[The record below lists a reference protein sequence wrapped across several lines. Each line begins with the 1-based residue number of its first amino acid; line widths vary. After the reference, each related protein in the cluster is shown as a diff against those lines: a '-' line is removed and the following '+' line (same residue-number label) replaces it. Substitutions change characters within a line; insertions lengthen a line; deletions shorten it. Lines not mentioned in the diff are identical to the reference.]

1 LLYTS
6 IDILI
11 SIKHISLEKPIE
23 ELILQK
29 KASRSHHYDLVLLER
44 VLFKLSKKWI
54 AGYSNTDAIAG
65 ARKSNQNG
73 MTAILNYL
81 GEANT
86 EKYRIDSSVSEYLT
100 LLDLLKSKNVRGSIS
115 VKPTQIGLS
124 VGYDVCLENFTKISE
139 KAKQTGH
146 FMWIDIESCSFVEAT
161 LSIYLEILRKNRDTG
176 VAIQSY
182 LRRSE
187 SDLLHLM
194 ENSANLRIVKG
205 AYREEKHEAYQSN
218 NEITQNFSRLMKLVF
233 KESSYK
239 GIVAIATHD
248 SKLVDEAL
256 ALSTKGS
263 ERMKNL
269 QFQFLK
275 GVRDELKQQLVKK
288 GYAVLEYIP
297 YGEKWLEYSLRR
309 IRERKRNIFLLARS
323 LIES

>member
-1 LLYTS
+1 MS
-6 IDILI
+6 V
-11 SIKHISLEKPIE
+11 EKLIE
-23 ELILQK
+23 EVILQK
-29 KASRSHHYDLVLLER
+29 KISHSPEYDPILLER
-44 VLFKLSKKWI
+44 MLFKISKRWI
-54 AGYSNTDAIAG
+54 AGYSNTDAIAE

-73 MTAILNYL
+73 MSAIINYL

-86 EKYRIDSSVSEYLT
+86 ERSQIDNSVSEYFT
-100 LLDLLKSKNVRGSIS
+100 LLDLLKAKNVSGSIS

-124 VGYDVCLENFTKISE
+124 VGYDICLENFTKISE
-139 KAKQTGH
+139 KAKQSGH
-146 FMWIDIESCSFVEAT
+146 FMWIDIESSKFVEDT

-182 LRRSE
+182 LRRSH

-205 AYREEKHEAYQSN
+205 AYSEEKNEAYQSN

-269 QFQFLK
+269 QFQLLK
-275 GVRDELKQQLVKK
+275 GIRDELKQQLVKK
-288 GYAVLEYIP
+288 GYEVLEYMP
-297 YGEKWLEYSLRR
+297 YGEKWLQYSLRR

-323 LIES
+323 LIQS

>member
-1 LLYTS
+1 MS
-6 IDILI
+6 V
-11 SIKHISLEKPIE
+11 EKLIE
-23 ELILQK
+23 EVILQK
-29 KASRSHHYDLVLLER
+29 KISHSHDYDPILLER
-44 VLFKLSKKWI
+44 MLFKISKRWI
-54 AGYSNTDAIAG
+54 AGYSNTDAIAE

-73 MTAILNYL
+73 MSAIINYL

-86 EKYRIDSSVSEYLT
+86 ERSQIDNSVSEYFT
-100 LLDLLKSKNVRGSIS
+100 LLDLLKAKNVSGSIS

-124 VGYDVCLENFTKISE
+124 VGYDICLENFTKISE
-139 KAKQTGH
+139 KAKQSGH
-146 FMWIDIESCSFVEAT
+146 FMWIDIESSKFVEDT

-182 LRRSE
+182 LRRSH
-187 SDLLHLM
+187 SDLLQLM

-205 AYREEKHEAYQSN
+205 AYSEEKNEAYQSN

-233 KESSYK
+233 KDSSYK

-269 QFQFLK
+269 QFQLLK

-288 GYAVLEYIP
+288 GYEVLEYMP
-297 YGEKWLEYSLRR
+297 YGEKWLQYSLRR

-323 LIES
+323 LIDS

>member
-1 LLYTS
+1 MS
-6 IDILI
+6 V
-11 SIKHISLEKPIE
+11 EKLIE
-23 ELILQK
+23 EVILQK
-29 KASRSHHYDLVLLER
+29 KISHSPEYDPILLER
-44 VLFKLSKKWI
+44 MLFKISKRWI
-54 AGYSNTDAIAG
+54 AGYSNTDAIAE

-73 MTAILNYL
+73 MSAIINYL

-86 EKYRIDSSVSEYLT
+86 ERSQIDNSVSEYFT
-100 LLDLLKSKNVRGSIS
+100 LLDLLKAKNVSGSIS

-124 VGYDVCLENFTKISE
+124 VGYDICLENFTKISE
-139 KAKQTGH
+139 KAKQSGH
-146 FMWIDIESCSFVEAT
+146 FMWIDIESSKFVEDT

-182 LRRSE
+182 LRRSH

-205 AYREEKHEAYQSN
+205 AYSEEKNEAYQSN

-269 QFQFLK
+269 QFQLLK

-288 GYAVLEYIP
+288 GYEVLEYMP
-297 YGEKWLEYSLRR
+297 YGEKWLQYSLRR

-323 LIES
+323 LIQS

>member
-1 LLYTS
+1 MLV
-6 IDILI
+6 
-11 SIKHISLEKPIE
+11 EKLIE
-23 ELILQK
+23 EVILQK
-29 KASRSHHYDLVLLER
+29 KLSHSHVYDPILLER
-44 VLFKLSKKWI
+44 MLFKISKRWI
-54 AGYSNTDAIAG
+54 AGYSSTDAIAE

-73 MTAILNYL
+73 MSAIINYL

-86 EKYRIDSSVSEYLT
+86 ERSQIDNSVSEYFT
-100 LLDLLKSKNVRGSIS
+100 ILDLLKAKNVSGSIS

-124 VGYDVCLENFTKISE
+124 VGYDICLENFRKISE
-139 KAKQTGH
+139 KAKQSGH
-146 FMWIDIESCSFVEAT
+146 FIWIDIESSNFVEDT

-182 LRRSE
+182 LRRSH

-205 AYREEKHEAYQSN
+205 AYSEEKLQAYQSN
-218 NEITQNFSRLMKLVF
+218 NEITQNFSALMKLVF

-248 SKLVDEAL
+248 SNLVNEAL

-263 ERMKNL
+263 ERMKSL
-269 QFQFLK
+269 QFQLLK

-288 GYAVLEYIP
+288 GYEVLEYIP
-297 YGEKWLEYSLRR
+297 YGEKWLQYSLRR

>member
-1 LLYTS
+1 MS
-6 IDILI
+6 V
-11 SIKHISLEKPIE
+11 EKPIE
-23 ELILQK
+23 EVILQK
-29 KASRSHHYDLVLLER
+29 KLSHSHDYDPILLER
-44 VLFKLSKKWI
+44 MLFKISKRWI
-54 AGYSNTDAIAG
+54 AGYSNTDAIAE

-73 MTAILNYL
+73 MSAIINYL

-86 EKYRIDSSVSEYLT
+86 ERSQIDNSVSEYFT
-100 LLDLLKSKNVRGSIS
+100 ILDLLKAKNVSGSIS

-124 VGYDVCLENFTKISE
+124 VGYDICLENFRKISE
-139 KAKQTGH
+139 KAKQSGH
-146 FMWIDIESCSFVEAT
+146 FMWIDIESSNFVEDT

-182 LRRSE
+182 LRRSH

-205 AYREEKHEAYQSN
+205 AYSEEKLQAFQSN
-218 NEITQNFSRLMKLVF
+218 NEITQNFSALMKLVF

-248 SKLVDEAL
+248 TNLVNEAL

-263 ERMKNL
+263 ESL
-269 QFQFLK
+269 QFQLLK

-288 GYAVLEYIP
+288 GYEVLEYIP
-297 YGEKWLEYSLRR
+297 YGEKWLQYSLRR

>member
-1 LLYTS
+1 MS
-6 IDILI
+6 V
-11 SIKHISLEKPIE
+11 EKPIDE
-23 ELILQK
+23 VILQK
-29 KASRSHHYDLVLLER
+29 KASHSHNYDPVLLER
-44 VLFKLSKKWI
+44 MLFKLSKRWI
-54 AGYSNTDAIAG
+54 AGYSSTDAIAE
-65 ARKSNQNG
+65 ATKSNQNG
-73 MTAILNYL
+73 MLAILNYL

-86 EKYRIDSSVSEYLT
+86 KKSQIHSSVLEYFT
-100 LLDLLKSKNVRGSIS
+100 LLDLLKSKNVRASIS

-139 KAKQTGH
+139 KAKQNGH
-146 FMWIDIESCSFVEAT
+146 FMWIDIESSNFVEDT

-182 LRRSE
+182 LRRSH

-205 AYREEKHEAYQSN
+205 AYSGEKHEAYQSN
-218 NEITQNFSRLMKLVF
+218 NEISQNFSRLMKLVF
-233 KESSYK
+233 EQSSHK

-256 ALSTKGS
+256 ALSAKGS
-263 ERMKNL
+263 QIKTL

-275 GVRDELKQQLVKK
+275 GVRDELKHQLVKK

-297 YGEKWLEYSLRR
+297 YGEKWFQYSLRR
-309 IRERKRNIFLLARS
+309 FKERKRNIFLLARS
-323 LIES
+323 LLES

>member
-1 LLYTS
+1 MS
-6 IDILI
+6 V
-11 SIKHISLEKPIE
+11 EKLIE
-23 ELILQK
+23 EVILQK
-29 KASRSHHYDLVLLER
+29 KISHSPEYDPILLER
-44 VLFKLSKKWI
+44 MLFKISKRWI
-54 AGYSNTDAIAG
+54 AGYSNTDAIAE

-73 MTAILNYL
+73 MSAIINYL

-86 EKYRIDSSVSEYLT
+86 ERSQIDNSVSEYFT
-100 LLDLLKSKNVRGSIS
+100 LLDLLKAKNVSGSIS

-124 VGYDVCLENFTKISE
+124 VGYDICLENFTKISE
-139 KAKQTGH
+139 KAKQSGH
-146 FMWIDIESCSFVEAT
+146 FMWIDIESSKFVEDT

-182 LRRSE
+182 LRRSH

-194 ENSANLRIVKG
+194 ENSTNLRIVKG
-205 AYREEKHEAYQSN
+205 AYSEEKNEAYQSN

-233 KESSYK
+233 KDSSYK

-269 QFQFLK
+269 QFQLLK
-275 GVRDELKQQLVKK
+275 GIRDELKQQLVKK
-288 GYAVLEYIP
+288 GYEVLEYMP
-297 YGEKWLEYSLRR
+297 YGEKWLQYSLRR

-323 LIES
+323 LIQS

>member
-1 LLYTS
+1 MS
-6 IDILI
+6 V
-11 SIKHISLEKPIE
+11 EKLIE
-23 ELILQK
+23 EVILQK
-29 KASRSHHYDLVLLER
+29 KISHSHDYDPILLER
-44 VLFKLSKKWI
+44 ILFKISKRWI
-54 AGYSNTDAIAG
+54 AGYSNTDAIAE

-73 MTAILNYL
+73 MSAIINYL
-81 GEANT
+81 GEVNT
-86 EKYRIDSSVSEYLT
+86 ERYQIDKSVSEYFT
-100 LLDLLKSKNVRGSIS
+100 LLDLLKAKNVSGSIS

-124 VGYDVCLENFTKISE
+124 VGYDICLENFTKISE
-139 KAKQTGH
+139 KAKQSGH
-146 FMWIDIESCSFVEAT
+146 FMWIDIESSKFVEDT

-182 LRRSE
+182 LRRSH

-205 AYREEKHEAYQSN
+205 AYSEEKNEAYQSN
-218 NEITQNFSRLMKLVF
+218 NEITQNFSALMKLVL

-269 QFQFLK
+269 QFQLLK
-275 GVRDELKQQLVKK
+275 GIRDELKQQLVKK
-288 GYAVLEYIP
+288 GYEVLEYMP
-297 YGEKWLEYSLRR
+297 YGEKWLQYSLRR

-323 LIES
+323 LIQS

>member
-1 LLYTS
+1 MLV
-6 IDILI
+6 
-11 SIKHISLEKPIE
+11 EKLIE
-23 ELILQK
+23 EVILQK
-29 KASRSHHYDLVLLER
+29 KLSHSHVYDPILLER
-44 VLFKLSKKWI
+44 MLFKISKRWI
-54 AGYSNTDAIAG
+54 AGYSSTDAIAE

-73 MTAILNYL
+73 MSAIINYL

-86 EKYRIDSSVSEYLT
+86 ERSQIDNSVSEYFT
-100 LLDLLKSKNVRGSIS
+100 ILDLLKAKNVSGSIS

-124 VGYDVCLENFTKISE
+124 VGYDICLENFRKISE
-139 KAKQTGH
+139 KAKQSGH
-146 FMWIDIESCSFVEAT
+146 FIWIDIESSNFVEDT

-182 LRRSE
+182 LRRSH

-205 AYREEKHEAYQSN
+205 AYSEEKLQAYQSN
-218 NEITQNFSRLMKLVF
+218 NEITQNFSALMKLVF

-248 SKLVDEAL
+248 SNLVNEAL

-263 ERMKNL
+263 ERMKSL
-269 QFQFLK
+269 QFQLLK
-275 GVRDELKQQLVKK
+275 GVRDDLKQQLVKK
-288 GYAVLEYIP
+288 GYEVLEYIP
-297 YGEKWLEYSLRR
+297 YGEKWLQYSLRR

-323 LIES
+323 LLES

>member
-1 LLYTS
+1 MS
-6 IDILI
+6 V
-11 SIKHISLEKPIE
+11 EKLIE
-23 ELILQK
+23 EVILQK
-29 KASRSHHYDLVLLER
+29 KISHSHDYDPILLER
-44 VLFKLSKKWI
+44 ILFKISKRWI
-54 AGYSNTDAIAG
+54 AGYSNTDAIAE

-73 MTAILNYL
+73 MSAIINYL
-81 GEANT
+81 GEVNT
-86 EKYRIDSSVSEYLT
+86 ERSQIDNSVSEYFT
-100 LLDLLKSKNVRGSIS
+100 LLDLLKAKNVSGSIS

-124 VGYDVCLENFTKISE
+124 VGYDICLENFTKISE
-139 KAKQTGH
+139 KAKQSGH
-146 FMWIDIESCSFVEAT
+146 FMWIDIESSKFVEDT

-182 LRRSE
+182 LRRSH

-205 AYREEKHEAYQSN
+205 AYSEEKHEAYKSN
-218 NEITQNFSRLMKLVF
+218 NEITQNFSKLMKLVF
-233 KESSYK
+233 KDSSYK

-269 QFQFLK
+269 QFQLLK

-288 GYAVLEYIP
+288 GYEVLEYMP
-297 YGEKWLEYSLRR
+297 YGEKWLQYSLRR

-323 LIES
+323 LIQS

>member
-1 LLYTS
+1 MS
-6 IDILI
+6 V
-11 SIKHISLEKPIE
+11 EKLIE
-23 ELILQK
+23 EVILQK
-29 KASRSHHYDLVLLER
+29 KISHSPEYDPILLER
-44 VLFKLSKKWI
+44 MLFKISKRWI
-54 AGYSNTDAIAG
+54 AGYSNTDAIAE

-73 MTAILNYL
+73 MSAIINYL

-86 EKYRIDSSVSEYLT
+86 ERSQIDNSVSEYFT
-100 LLDLLKSKNVRGSIS
+100 LLDLLKAKNVSGSIS

-124 VGYDVCLENFTKISE
+124 VGYDICLENFTKISE
-139 KAKQTGH
+139 KAKQSGH
-146 FMWIDIESCSFVEAT
+146 FMWIDIESSKFVEDT

-182 LRRSE
+182 LRRSH

-205 AYREEKHEAYQSN
+205 AYSEEKNEAYQSN
-218 NEITQNFSRLMKLVF
+218 NEITQNFSALMKLVL

-269 QFQFLK
+269 QFQLLK

-288 GYAVLEYIP
+288 GYEVLEYMP
-297 YGEKWLEYSLRR
+297 YGEKWLQYSLRR

-323 LIES
+323 LIQS

>member
-1 LLYTS
+1 MS
-6 IDILI
+6 V
-11 SIKHISLEKPIE
+11 EKLIE
-23 ELILQK
+23 EVILQK
-29 KASRSHHYDLVLLER
+29 KISHSPEYDPILLER
-44 VLFKLSKKWI
+44 MLFKISKRWI
-54 AGYSNTDAIAG
+54 AGYSNTDAIAE

-73 MTAILNYL
+73 MSAIINYL
-81 GEANT
+81 GEANI
-86 EKYRIDSSVSEYLT
+86 ERSQIDNSVSEYFT
-100 LLDLLKSKNVRGSIS
+100 LLDLLKAKNVSGSIS

-124 VGYDVCLENFTKISE
+124 VGYDICLENFTKISE
-139 KAKQTGH
+139 KAKQSGH
-146 FMWIDIESCSFVEAT
+146 FMWIDIESSKFVEDT

-182 LRRSE
+182 LRRSH

-194 ENSANLRIVKG
+194 ENSTNLRIVKG
-205 AYREEKHEAYQSN
+205 AYSEEKNEAYQSN
-218 NEITQNFSRLMKLVF
+218 NEITQNFSALMKLVL

-269 QFQFLK
+269 QFQLLK

-288 GYAVLEYIP
+288 GYEVLEYMP
-297 YGEKWLEYSLRR
+297 YGEKWLQYSLRR

-323 LIES
+323 LIQS